1 MPAHP
6 IKSTRVH
13 AAINVDRKIL
23 RHVNME
29 KRALFVWFS
38 IAGLLLSTVRDAIV
52 KSQRPFEF
60 QVHAYV
66 DLI

>member
-1 MPAHP
+1 MLAHA

-13 AAINVDRKIL
+13 AAINLGQKIL
-23 RHVNME
+23 RHVNIE
-29 KRALFVWFS
+29 KRDLFWFPT
-38 IAGLLLSTVRDAIV
+38 AGLLLSTVRDAIA
-52 KSQRPFEF
+52 KSQMLFGF